1 MLGSTLDNVEEE
13 EINDNIVHEDLM
25 RYIKLSKKLK
35 SLEVARHMDKIHINM
50 YQTNMNSLTKISN
63 ELETEPET
71 LSRVEALIKHIE
83 DSENLVKTKSLTT
96 VRKINSTHEKI
107 ENLKAKSEAVKVYL
121 GKVTSNQDRA
131 TGIDNNNDRRET
143 SDSDFEEAMREEE
156 EENAM
161 GELLEIDMNE
171 DVRNDEEEFNEV
183 HDKKFYEDAQ
193 CGPYDP
199 NIVIGVRIQVYWK
212 GDDKWF
218 RGKILE
224 WSEIERKYMIEYDDE
239 EELAPMG
246 ENLTGSCA
254 EKWEYITVN
263 TRRNP
268 SRSAKGRELKDQ
280 VHSVFHLSI

>member
-35 SLEVARHMDKIHINM
+35 SLEVVRHMDKIHINM

-63 ELETEPET
+63 ELETEPES
-71 LSRVEALIKHIE
+71 LSRVKALIKHIE
-83 DSENLVKTKSLTT
+83 DSENLVKTKSQTT
-96 VRKINSTHEKI
+96 VKKINSTHEKI

-121 GKVTSNQDRA
+121 GKVTNNQDRA
-131 TGIDNNNDRRET
+131 TGIDKNNDRRET
-143 SDSDFEEAMREEE
+143 SDSDFDEAMREEE

-161 GELLEIDMNE
+161 GELLEIDMN
-171 DVRNDEEEFNEV
+171 EEEFNEV

-199 NIVIGVRIQVYWK
+199 NIAIGARIQVYWR

-224 WSEIERKYMIEYDDE
+224 WSEIERKYLIEYDDE

-268 SRSAKGRELKDQ
+268 SRSSKGRELKDQ
-280 VHSVFHLSI
+280 VHSFFHLSI